1 MTIEKCN
8 VSARVEGTLKRIVTE
23 SDFTHKD
30 AYELGAKIIAKGNAE
45 ETISSVNEDSDL
57 EKKIKETEYEILEER
72 KNRLERELKRL

>member
-1 MTIEKCN
+1 MTIEKSN
-8 VSARVEGTLKRIVTE
+8 VSARVESTLKRIVNE

-45 ETISSVNEDSDL
+45 ETLTSMKSDSAL

-72 KNRLERELKRL
+72 KNELERELRDM